1 MCSLLGQYSQFHEVD
16 LGIISQFQYKH
27 EGTTYESVSDQ
38 GDDMWSPKVNEMCQV
53 CLLLIDKA
61 KAK

>member
-1 MCSLLGQYSQFHEVD
+1 VD

-38 GDDMWSPKVNEMCQV
+38 DEGMCSPKVNEMIV
-53 CLLLIDKA
+53 VYYETIKGELNSK
-61 KAK
+61 